1 MSGKYWDITRTAIRG
16 CSHASRGCDHCWAER
31 MAWRLAHNPNKKIS
45 DKYAGLVWR
54 DGWNGD
60 TWHDDI
66 WDMGLPK
73 KGKRILFNCM
83 GDLFHKANK
92 PGDIQAVLD
101 RMRCWPQH
109 TFIVPT
115 KRTRGAQYHLKVFR
129 RSMTNMVLLAS
140 VEDQAALDDRLPA
153 LLECKPHVKMIGLSV
168 EPFLG
173 EIEIDPEEIRKLGWI
188 IIGRETGPGARP
200 VPPGAE
206 QSLLWDCGFNDI
218 PVFHKQG
225 KVKILQEIP
234 I

>member
-83 GDLFHKANK
+83 GDLFHKAN
-92 PGDIQAVLD
+92 DIRQSNE
-101 RMRCWPQH
+101 
-109 TFIVPT
+109 IV
-115 KRTRGAQYHLKVFR
+115 G
-129 RSMTNMVLLAS
+129 S
-140 VEDQAALDDRLPA
+140 V
-153 LLECKPHVKMIGLSV
+153 LSV
-168 EPFLG
+168 NS
-173 EIEIDPEEIRKLGWI
+173 
-188 IIGRETGPGARP
+188 P
-200 VPPGAE
+200 VLVRDSVIYSIFVRFKKP
-206 QSLLWDCGFNDI
+206 
-218 PVFHKQG
+218 
-225 KVKILQEIP
+225 
-234 I
+234 